1 MAVPLLLFGLY
12 TGFIAKY
19 TDKVINPIKNFQLM
33 IGNNV
38 KKLFLVISFTIFL
51 IISYLTYFQWIV
63 AYEKFD
69 RITRTSDFELLDI
82 LNTPIY
88 EQKNQFMLF
97 LN

>member
-1 MAVPLLLFGLY
+1 
-12 TGFIAKY
+12 
-19 TDKVINPIKNFQLM
+19 M

-88 EQKNQFMLF
+88 EQKNQFML
-97 LN
+97 